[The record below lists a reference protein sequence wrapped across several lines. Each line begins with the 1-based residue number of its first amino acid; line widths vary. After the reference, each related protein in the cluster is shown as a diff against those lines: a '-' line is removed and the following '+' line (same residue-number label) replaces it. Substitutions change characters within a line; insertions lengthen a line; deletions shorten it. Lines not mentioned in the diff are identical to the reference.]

1 MSRRREQPGPPT
13 PVPGSGG
20 AGTGSPFPV
29 PASPVPVAPSGWP
42 RGAGYAHGMLAEGR
56 QLFIAGQ
63 IGWDPVTGR
72 VMSGGLTAQVRKALE
87 NVVAVLA
94 AAGAQPAHL
103 VRLTW
108 FVTDREAYLQGR
120 SAIGVAYREIIGPH
134 YPAMSVVVVAGLLE
148 TGAEVEIE
156 ATAVMPA

>member
-1 MSRRREQPGPPT
+1 MTSDSGSPSA
-13 PVPGSGG
+13 VPGSPVSVP
-20 AGTGSPFPV
+20 GSPIPA
-29 PASPVPVAPSGWP
+29 PASPVPVTPATWP

-72 VMSGGLTAQVRKALE
+72 VMPGGLAAQVRKALE

-94 AAGAQPAHL
+94 AAGAEPAHL

-108 FVTDREAYLQGR
+108 FVTDRDAYLSAR
-120 SAIGVAYREIIGPH
+120 EAIGVAYREVIGRH
-134 YPAMSVVVVAGLLE
+134 FPAMSVVVVAGLLE

-156 ATAVMPA
+156 ATAVIPA

>member
-1 MSRRREQPGPPT
+1 MTSDSGSSP
-13 PVPGSGG
+13 PVPGS
-20 AGTGSPFPV
+20 AFPV
-29 PASPVPVAPSGWP
+29 PGSAFPAPASPVPVTPATWP

-72 VMSGGLTAQVRKALE
+72 VVAGGLAAQVRKALE

-108 FVTDREAYLQGR
+108 FVTDRDAYLKGR
-120 SAIGVAYREIIGPH
+120 DAIGVAYREIIGRH
-134 YPAMSVVVVAGLLE
+134 FPAMSVVVVAGLLE

-156 ATAVMPA
+156 ATAVIPA